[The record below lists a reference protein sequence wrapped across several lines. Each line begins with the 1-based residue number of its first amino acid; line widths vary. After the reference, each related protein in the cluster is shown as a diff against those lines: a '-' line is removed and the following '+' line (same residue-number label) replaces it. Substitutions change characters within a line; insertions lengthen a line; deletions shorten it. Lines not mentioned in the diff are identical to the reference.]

1 MAKFKKYT
9 GVIFDMDGVLLDS
22 ENIYL
27 KSLQKCMESLIH
39 KKISI
44 DELSHVIGMNNLDI
58 TNYLLETYK
67 PNVSFD
73 KLTDLQSLYFNKEI
87 DEEGI
92 QEMDGLTHFLQ
103 YLKSISCKMA
113 VASSSD
119 MPWIQEVLNE
129 LNITAYF
136 DFIVSGDDIEHS
148 KPNPEIFNIAAN
160 RLDIDKCDIVVI
172 EDSVHGIAAANKAK
186 IDVVAYKGSSIKQ
199 DTSNATYEVNTFLD
213 LAQLFKEQ
221 Q

>member
-1 MAKFKKYT
+1 MY
-9 GVIFDMDGVLLDS
+9 VVNDQLDGS
-22 ENIYL
+22 ITIY
-27 KSLQKCMESLIH
+27 Q
-39 KKISI
+39 
-44 DELSHVIGMNNLDI
+44 V
-58 TNYLLETYK
+58 
-67 PNVSFD
+67 
-73 KLTDLQSLYFNKEI
+73 

-103 YLKSISCKMA
+103 YLKSIGCKMA

-129 LNITAYF
+129 LNITRYF

-148 KPNPEIFNIAAN
+148 KPNPEIFNITAD

-172 EDSVHGIAAANKAK
+172 EDSVHGITAANKAN

-199 DTSNATYEVNTFLD
+199 DTSNATYEVDTFMELEN
-213 LAQLFKEQ
+213 LFKKQ